1 MTHLNRSRRY
11 RIRPLLQLINLGLG
25 MEESDA
31 ILFLA
36 LRQAGCP
43 ISEDTTYVS
52 QLETA
57 SLFSLCSHCLRVIT
71 GQSCIAMDLSKGTAA
86 RFRLC
91 ADVAMR
97 IQQLGY
103 RGELSFHQ
111 VLSLKATLKVDICVH
126 NSVWAIT
133 KTLQQLTRHLL
144 E

>member
-1 MTHLNRSRRY
+1 
-11 RIRPLLQLINLGLG
+11 

-31 ILFLA
+31 IVFLS

-43 ISEDTTYVS
+43 VSLDTNYVS
-52 QLETA
+52 ELEIA
-57 SLFSLCSHCLRVIT
+57 SLFSLCSHRLCVIT
-71 GQSCIAMDLSKGTAA
+71 GQSYIAMDLPKGTAA

-111 VLSLKATLKVDICVH
+111 VLGLNATLKVDICIH

-133 KTLQQLTRHLL
+133 KTLQQLTRV
-144 E
+144 EVD